1 VTAEQIAVAGTVV
14 RSLEAMMEESGSMPA
29 PPADE
34 REGNGQGSRRR
45 RPRRRRGRRGAAPG
59 GGVATEAVT
68 TSVEGYLFCRD
79 DGKSF
84 LTPPQRNF
92 RLGPD
97 DAQLDASL
105 VGRLHLESGLMVAGT
120 AISANGRPR
129 PTLTDILTIEGL
141 PPDEYRQRAVPF
153 AELVSIDPL
162 ERFRLE
168 TDPAVLEPRV
178 IELMAPIGRGQRC
191 LIVAPPKAGKT
202 TLLQQLAHAI
212 AVNHPETTIF
222 VLLVDER
229 PEEVTDW
236 RRNIVKGEVFASSSD
251 ESTQSHIE
259 VSEMVLERA
268 RRLVE
273 LGQDVIV
280 FMDSLTRMSRA
291 YNNAQ
296 KSSGRIMSGGID
308 ARTMEKPRRFFG
320 SARNIE
326 NGGSLTIV
334 ATCLVD
340 TGSRMDEV
348 IFQEFKGTG
357 NMEIVLTRELFDR
370 RIFPC
375 MHIPQSG
382 TRKEEKLYSRAE
394 VDKIFLL
401 RRALAAL
408 PPHEAM
414 QLLLSKLK
422 LFRTNAEFLAS
433 IQAANGR

>member
-1 VTAEQIAVAGTVV
+1 M
-14 RSLEAMMEESGSMPA
+14 SEELKDAPL
-29 PPADE
+29 PPAAE
-34 REGNGQGSRRR
+34 PKEGASSGRRR
-45 RPRRRRGRRGAAPG
+45 RPRRRRNRRHGAAPQN
-59 GGVATEAVT
+59 AAPAAPF
-68 TSVEGYLFCRD
+68 EGYLWKRD
-79 DGKSF
+79 DGKAF
-84 LTPPQRNF
+84 LIPPTTGFHPTGEDPAVDPALLSRW
-92 RLGPD
+92 
-97 DAQLDASL
+97 
-105 VGRLHLESGLMVAGT
+105 HLESGLRIGASVQPNSHQRPVVAEIT
-120 AISANGRPR
+120 A
-129 PTLTDILTIEGL
+129 IEGL
-141 PPDEYRQRAVPF
+141 TPDGYRQQAMPF
-153 AELVSIDPL
+153 SDLTSIDPSP
-162 ERFRLE
+162 RFKLE
-168 TDPAVLEPRV
+168 TEPEILEPRV
-178 IELMAPIGRGQRC
+178 IDLMAPIGRGQRC

-212 AVNHPETTIF
+212 AVNHPDVEIF

-236 RRNIVKGEVFASSSD
+236 RRNIVKGDVVASSSD
-251 ESTQSHIE
+251 ESVQRHIE
-259 VSEMVLERA
+259 VSEMVLERS

-273 LGQDVIV
+273 LGRDVVV

-291 YNNAQ
+291 YNNNQ
-296 KSSGRIMSGGID
+296 RSSGRILSGGID

-326 NGGSLTIV
+326 HGGSLTIV

-357 NMEIVLTRELFDR
+357 NMEIVLTRDLFER

-382 TRKEEKLYSRAE
+382 TRKEEKLYPKEEIDR
-394 VDKIFLL
+394 IYLL

-422 LFRTNAEFLAS
+422 QFRTNAEFLAN
-433 IQAANGR
+433 IQATAR

>member
-1 VTAEQIAVAGTVV
+1 M
-14 RSLEAMMEESGSMPA
+14 LEEPNETPPA
-29 PPADE
+29 PAQE
-34 REGNGQGSRRR
+34 SKEGPSTGRRR
-45 RPRRRRGRRGAAPG
+45 RPRRRRNRRHGGNGAVAAAPY
-59 GGVATEAVT
+59 
-68 TSVEGYLFCRD
+68 EGFLWRRE
-79 DGKSF
+79 DGKAF
-84 LTPPQRNF
+84 LIAAGAKFHPTGEDPVVESGL
-92 RLGPD
+92 LG
-97 DAQLDASL
+97 
-105 VGRLHLESGLMVAGT
+105 RWHLESGLRVA
-120 AISANGRPR
+120 ASVQPANGHQR
-129 PTLTDILTIEGL
+129 PTVVEINNIEGL
-141 PPDEYRQRAVPF
+141 MPDAYRQQAMPF
-153 AELVSIDPL
+153 GELTSIDPTV
-162 ERFRLE
+162 RFRLE
-168 TDPAVLEPRV
+168 TEAEILEPRV
-178 IELMAPIGRGQRC
+178 IELMSPIGKGQRC

-202 TLLQQLAHAI
+202 KLLQQLAHAI
-212 AVNHPETTIF
+212 GVNHPEVQIF

-236 RRNIVKGEVFASSSD
+236 RRNVIKGEVFASSSD
-251 ESTQSHIE
+251 ESVQSHIE

-273 LGQDVIV
+273 LGQDVVV

-296 KSSGRIMSGGID
+296 RSSGRILSGGID

-357 NMEIVLTRELFDR
+357 NMEIVLTRDLFER

-375 MHIPQSG
+375 MNIPQSG
-382 TRKEEKLYSRAE
+382 TRKEEKLYTREE
-394 VDKIFLL
+394 VERIYLL

-408 PPHEAM
+408 PPHDAM
-414 QLLLSKLK
+414 QALLSKLK
-422 LFRTNAEFLAS
+422 QYKTNADFLAN
-433 IQAANGR
+433 IQPVQNGR